1 MLAVTRLNPN
11 LWWYLARA
19 GGLVAWGLLA
29 ASVFWGLWYS
39 GRLSRK
45 TPPRAWTLDLHR
57 FLGALSLVFVAV
69 HILALTADKYVD
81 FGLSQVLV
89 PFASHWRPGAVA
101 WGITAFYLL
110 LAVELTSWLMRYLP
124 KSAWHAIHLLSF
136 LLFAFSTVHAIQSGT
151 DVHNPIVRALG
162 ILLLVSAVVVAA
174 LRIAKERERAQT
186 RPASRAGAASRPAL
200 FPTAAEHGALPA
212 EATRP
217 TPAWPPPTPSTPA
230 WLPPSH
236 AVGPAWTSSDF
247 SEKAPSPPARAPRGS
262 QDVSLGRAPAASPVA
277 ENHGRRDPA
286 PVEWASYAGLGSPL
300 ARRPKSPRVIE
311 RSVDEQPRIPVGR

>member
-1 MLAVTRLNPN
+1 MLAVARLNPN
-11 LWWYLARA
+11 IWWYLARA

-81 FGLSQVLV
+81 FGLAQVLV

-124 KSAWHAIHLLSF
+124 KKVWHSIHLLSF
-136 LLFAFSTVHAIQSGT
+136 FLFAFSTVHAIQSGT
-151 DVHNPIVRALG
+151 DVHNPIVQALG
-162 ILLLVSAVVVAA
+162 ILLLVFATVVAA
-174 LRIAKERERAQT
+174 LRIAKEWERAQA
-186 RPASRAGAASRPAL
+186 RPASRPA
-200 FPTAAEHGALPA
+200 PAWSPPAPSA

-217 TPAWPPPTPSTPA
+217 TPAWPPPAPSTPA
-230 WLPPSH
+230 WLRPAPFDSPSI
-236 AVGPAWTSSDF
+236 PAWTSFDL

-262 QDVSLGRAPAASPVA
+262 HKVSLERAQAGAPVA
-277 ENHGRRDPA
+277 ETQGRRDPA
-286 PVEWASYAGLGSPL
+286 PAEWASYAGLGSPL

-311 RSVDEQPRIPVGR
+311 RSVDEQPQIPVGR